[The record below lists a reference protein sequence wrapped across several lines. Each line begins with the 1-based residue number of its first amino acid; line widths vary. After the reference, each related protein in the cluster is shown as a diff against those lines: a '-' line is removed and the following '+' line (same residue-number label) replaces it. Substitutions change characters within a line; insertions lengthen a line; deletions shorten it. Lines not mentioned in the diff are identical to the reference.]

1 MSKIDDVAKLAK
13 VSKGTVSNVYSGK
26 RPTSEDV
33 RRRVF
38 KAARELKYF
47 PNHIARS
54 LVTKETMIIGLK
66 IPFAQDKLMGGLHTK
81 LVNGVIAQAALSNYR
96 VLIDTI
102 TPKGLEVKHLSTDPM
117 DGVIVMDPE
126 KNDMRIEALKER
138 GAPFVVVGI
147 PHDEQDVPYVNNNNE
162 EMIYQMTKLL
172 IDKGHKK
179 ILFLNAPDFKTVSE
193 DRKHGFLRAHINSNI
208 DFVES
213 YNVYKEDEYEDA
225 SVYGYRMIKRYMEE
239 DHLPFT
245 AIIADTDTV
254 AVGVI
259 KALRE
264 LELRI
269 PEDISVVAL
278 SDDLTYDIDPPLTT
292 ISLFPERLGRE
303 AVKLLLEQIKQ
314 INHLSNTRVIVPA
327 HINER
332 ASVLDV
338 KKYGV

>member
-1 MSKIDDVAKLAK
+1 
-13 VSKGTVSNVYSGK
+13 
-26 RPTSEDV
+26 
-33 RRRVF
+33 
-38 KAARELKYF
+38 
-47 PNHIARS
+47 
-54 LVTKETMIIGLK
+54 
-66 IPFAQDKLMGGLHTK
+66 
-81 LVNGVIAQAALSNYR
+81 
-96 VLIDTI
+96 
-102 TPKGLEVKHLSTDPM
+102 
-117 DGVIVMDPE
+117 
-126 KNDMRIEALKER
+126 
-138 GAPFVVVGI
+138 
-147 PHDEQDVPYVNNNNE
+147 
-162 EMIYQMTKLL
+162 
-172 IDKGHKK
+172 
-179 ILFLNAPDFKTVSE
+179 
-193 DRKHGFLRAHINSNI
+193 
-208 DFVES
+208 
-213 YNVYKEDEYEDA
+213 
-225 SVYGYRMIKRYMEE
+225 MEE

-245 AIIADTDTV
+245 AIITDTDTV

-278 SDDLTYDIDPPLTT
+278 SDDLAYDIDPPLTT